1 MAGTR
6 KSVRRRSPK
15 RKSPKRSVKRR
26 SSKRKSTKRRST
38 KRKSPKRSAKK
49 RSPKTPS
56 VSASTLFEGQR
67 RKGRD
72 GSMYIVRLKADG
84 SPYWKKC
91 GPKADGG
98 SECRFIGPMRK
109 PVGY

>member
-1 MAGTR
+1 MAVKR
-6 KSVRRRSPK
+6 RSVKRRSPK
-15 RKSPKRSVKRR
+15 RKSPKRSAKRRSLKRTSSKRR
-26 SSKRKSTKRRST
+26 SS

-49 RSPKTPS
+49 RSPKTPL

-72 GSMYIVRLKADG
+72 GSMYIVRLRSDD

-109 PVGY
+109 PVGK